1 MVDVA
6 SEQWR
11 RRCLKPNPDR
21 WGTWTARRFGRPVAL
36 RLTRVAEALGI
47 TADQA
52 TAAAATAML
61 AAVAAFAYGTPSAWL
76 VGSLLLVVWYLLDH
90 VDGQLARLNGTASLD
105 GTTVDYLMHH
115 SWNLLVPS
123 AVGFGLARRF
133 DEPLWCAA
141 GLAWSWGA
149 LMITLRHDARYKA
162 FFQRLK
168 LLRGEVRTVGGGG
181 GRPEAASWPRR
192 GVGLWSKWFAL
203 KAYEQHVVT
212 AALLILSVVR
222 VSIGP
227 IGDAVTAAYVALLAL
242 PAPLIALRLILVAH
256 GRGEAERE
264 FAAWFRVPEGAT
276 LELRDG
282 WWIVEGCTATDA
294 TGNIVAGEI
303 ASCPDCRHPNEG
315 DAIDVVLTRLVDRP

>member
-181 GRPEAASWPRR
+181 VAPRPHPGR
-192 GVGLWSKWFAL
+192 
-203 KAYEQHVVT
+203 
-212 AALLILSVVR
+212 
-222 VSIGP
+222 
-227 IGDAVTAAYVALLAL
+227 D
-242 PAPLIALRLILVAH
+242 
-256 GRGEAERE
+256 
-264 FAAWFRVPEGAT
+264 AAWACGANG
-276 LELRDG
+276 LRSKPTNNMSSPPR
-282 WWIVEGCTATDA
+282 C
-294 TGNIVAGEI
+294 
-303 ASCPDCRHPNEG
+303 
-315 DAIDVVLTRLVDRP
+315 